1 MGKDD
6 DGNNDDDDG
15 NHNKDNDKDNNND
28 DSSDKGNEDK
38 LAVTSKAED
47 NESGS
52 DQGVGRSRRRGK
64 GVTQKYAD
72 YSLLMAAR

>member
-6 DGNNDDDDG
+6 DGDDDDDDG
-15 NHNKDNDKDNNND
+15 NDNKDDDKDDNDD
-28 DSSDKGNEDK
+28 DSSDKGNDDK
-38 LAVTSKAED
+38 LAVTSEAED